1 MRVLL
6 SAGLVDAGVLLQ
18 RIEALPLDG
27 EHKQILTRWVE
38 ATVEEIGPT

>member
-18 RIEALPLDG
+18 RIEALPLNM
-27 EHKQILTRWVE
+27 ERKHMLMRWVE
-38 ATVEEIGPT
+38 TTVQDIGAS